1 MLCLKV
7 RVQTLKIDNKS
18 DFDICFF
25 CWLGTFSFDDFKR
38 VYSNELKDRS
48 DYAIWFGD
56 FNNSLT
62 GDMFQR
68 LKNLRQRAFPSC
80 LLGGDNNSA
89 ISGVWV
95 WSRPELAFSWS
106 PDWQID
112 YQSYNWDKMDVE
124 SEETKQLVTQYFLL
138 FRSDKVGQV
147 NGGRH
152 FQIIFYS
159 GSLKTAFVFK

>member
-56 FNNSLT
+56 NKYNRI
-62 GDMFQR
+62 GGMFQGLDQMR
-68 LKNLRQRAFPSC
+68 KQAFASC
-80 LLGGDNNSA
+80 WFGEDNSA
-89 ISGVWV
+89 ISDVWV
-95 WSRPELAFSWS
+95 WSRQESAFSWS
-106 PDWQID
+106 LDWQIN
-112 YQSYNWDKMDVE
+112 YESYDWKKLDVE
-124 SEETKQLVTQYFLL
+124 SEETKQLVTQYVSL
-138 FRSDKVGQV
+138 FRTDKVGPNQL
-147 NGGRH
+147 
-152 FQIIFYS
+152 IFFS
-159 GSLKTAFVFK
+159 GSLKTAFILK